1 MQSRLTGGRHGYG
14 AKLTNIFSKQ
24 FSVETYD
31 KSQGLLFSQQWKKN
45 MFDEKPPVIKA
56 CDLPGDYT
64 KITFEPDFEKFG
76 VAVDENDSLANNEI
90 IKNSKLLFQRRV
102 IDIAGCLPSIS
113 VSLNGEVIDVKSFV
127 DYIKLY
133 SRSFEK
139 MAATVDAGAII
150 ADDGS
155 AVEAKPAA
163 ENVPASNI
171 FYAKVN
177 DRWEI
182 GVIPSPSSTFESISF
197 VNSIWTSQGG
207 THVNHVVN
215 QVVEALDEQITKKL
229 SSGNL
234 KRTVHTGNIRNRL
247 MVFLRCNVE
256 NPSFDSQ
263 SKNTLTTKPSKFGSE
278 CELPAPFLKEIVQRS
293 GIVDDIVAAVR
304 FSESLALHK
313 ASSSSKNKA
322 ATVIAVPKLDD
333 AHYAGH
339 PTKSLDCTLI
349 LTEGDSA
356 KALAVAGLEVV
367 GRETFGV
374 LPLKGKLLNVR
385 VATTKQLS
393 DNEELMNLC
402 KAIGLDFSKTYKKG
416 LEGQGLRY
424 GKVLLMC
431 DQDTDG
437 SHIKGL
443 VINFFHKFWPALL
456 QQEGFLQQFITPL
469 VKVRPVGAGGSS
481 SSGSNSSAGGTAT
494 KKSSSKKKSS
504 KQADPSAIV
513 ANASTNPNIKSFY
526 SMLEYLQ
533 WRQEQAS
540 ELTKFN
546 IKYYKGLGTNTNKEG
561 REYFSQLG
569 LHKKTF
575 TADGSEDDIIDMVFN
590 KLRANDRK
598 NWLLET
604 DLQTAV
610 IDFVGTERIP
620 FTEFINKELVH
631 FSAYD
636 NQRSIP
642 NVIDGL
648 KPSQR
653 KVLYSCFKRNLTQD
667 SKVVQVAGYVAEKTA
682 YHHGETSLHSTIIR
696 MAQDFVGSNNVPYLV
711 PSGQFG
717 SRAEGGQDFASPRY
731 IFTRLSP
738 LARLLF
744 PAEDDGLLEYLEED
758 GMEVE
763 PKYFVPIL
771 PTILLNGA
779 EGIGTG
785 WSTSIPSY
793 DPVQLAKQF
802 ITRIKNDGNFGGRGL
817 LPWARGFSGKIYPQK
832 GSATTQR
839 GFFTQGVATRLTKTS
854 IEITELPVGTW
865 TNDYKEFLV
874 ELVKDGSIKSFSEHH
889 TSTAV
894 RFEVNA
900 PQVWVDAVEKAG
912 LEKTLRLITP
922 VSTKNMHAFD
932 KECKIKL
939 YLTAEDMVEEH
950 FHVRRRA
957 YYVRKELMAAKLAR
971 EARINNNKSRFISGI
986 LDGSISIIN
995 TNTKSAVSEDQLIQ
1009 TLMSK
1014 GFETTGQIDH
1024 LCKKLYLKTS
1034 MSSQA
1039 PLLSP
1044 GSGVGPQTDGA
1055 DNGQVSDYNDA
1066 AEGHARAGFDYLTSL
1081 PIHSLTEAKHASLV
1095 QKAEQSSRELELL
1108 LATKPEDMWIK
1119 DINVFV
1125 EKFTKELKRTD

>member
-1 MQSRLTGGRHGYG
+1 
-14 AKLTNIFSKQ
+14 
-24 FSVETYD
+24 
-31 KSQGLLFSQQWKKN
+31 
-45 MFDEKPPVIKA
+45 
-56 CDLPGDYT
+56 
-64 KITFEPDFEKFG
+64 
-76 VAVDENDSLANNEI
+76 
-90 IKNSKLLFQRRV
+90 
-102 IDIAGCLPSIS
+102 
-113 VSLNGEVIDVKSFV
+113 
-127 DYIKLY
+127 
-133 SRSFEK
+133 
-139 MAATVDAGAII
+139 
-150 ADDGS
+150 
-155 AVEAKPAA
+155 
-163 ENVPASNI
+163 
-171 FYAKVN
+171 
-177 DRWEI
+177 
-182 GVIPSPSSTFESISF
+182 
-197 VNSIWTSQGG
+197 
-207 THVNHVVN
+207 
-215 QVVEALDEQITKKL
+215 
-229 SSGNL
+229 
-234 KRTVHTGNIRNRL
+234 
-247 MVFLRCNVE
+247 
-256 NPSFDSQ
+256 
-263 SKNTLTTKPSKFGSE
+263 
-278 CELPAPFLKEIVQRS
+278 
-293 GIVDDIVAAVR
+293 
-304 FSESLALHK
+304 
-313 ASSSSKNKA
+313 
-322 ATVIAVPKLDD
+322 
-333 AHYAGH
+333 
-339 PTKSLDCTLI
+339 
-349 LTEGDSA
+349 
-356 KALAVAGLEVV
+356 
-367 GRETFGV
+367 
-374 LPLKGKLLNVR
+374 
-385 VATTKQLS
+385 
-393 DNEELMNLC
+393 
-402 KAIGLDFSKTYKKG
+402 
-416 LEGQGLRY
+416 
-424 GKVLLMC
+424 
-431 DQDTDG
+431 
-437 SHIKGL
+437 
-443 VINFFHKFWPALL
+443 
-456 QQEGFLQQFITPL
+456 
-469 VKVRPVGAGGSS
+469 
-481 SSGSNSSAGGTAT
+481 
-494 KKSSSKKKSS
+494 
-504 KQADPSAIV
+504 
-513 ANASTNPNIKSFY
+513 
-526 SMLEYLQ
+526 
-533 WRQEQAS
+533 
-540 ELTKFN
+540 
-546 IKYYKGLGTNTNKEG
+546 
-561 REYFSQLG
+561 
-569 LHKKTF
+569 
-575 TADGSEDDIIDMVFN
+575 
-590 KLRANDRK
+590 
-598 NWLLET
+598 
-604 DLQTAV
+604 
-610 IDFVGTERIP
+610 
-620 FTEFINKELVH
+620 
-631 FSAYD
+631 
-636 NQRSIP
+636 
-642 NVIDGL
+642 VIDGL

-793 DPVQLAKQF
+793 DPVQLAKQVV
-802 ITRIKNDGNFGGRGL
+802 TRIKNDGNFGGRGL

-900 PQVWVDAVEKAG
+900 PQVWVDAIEKAG

-939 YLTAEDMVEEH
+939 YLTAEDMIEEH

-1014 GFETTGQIDH
+1014 GFETTGQIDY